1 MKTILAVGG
10 RGGNFANYIESLNN
24 DYVVYRIK
32 KIDELNDVLND
43 INGKKV
49 NIVAGLGGGSSGQ
62 TVVQTASILSQNNI
76 DFTIF
81 ASLPFKFEGGK
92 RDKIAKAT
100 LETLHQNQCKVITQ
114 ENDEFL
120 KQGASATSAQE
131 MFGDADKI
139 FFEKLE

>member
-10 RGGNFANYIESLNN
+10 RGGNFANYIESLKN

-32 KIDELNDVLND
+32 KIDELHDILND

-62 TVVQTASILSQNNI
+62 TVVQTAATLSQNNI

-92 RDKIAKAT
+92 RDKSAKAT
-100 LETLHQNQCKVITQ
+100 LETLHKNQYKVIAQ

-120 KQGASATSAQE
+120 KQGASVDTQE
-131 MFGDADKI
+131 IFSSADKI

>member
-10 RGGNFANYIESLNN
+10 RGGNFANYIEALKN

-32 KIDELNDVLND
+32 KIDELHDVLND

-49 NIVAGLGGGSSGQ
+49 NIVVGLGGGSSGQ
-62 TVVQTASILSQNNI
+62 TVVQIAAILSQNNI

-92 RDKIAKAT
+92 RDKAAKAT
-100 LETLHQNQCKVITQ
+100 LETLHKNQYKVIAQ
-114 ENDEFL
+114 GNDEFL
-120 KQGASATSAQE
+120 KQGASVDTQE
-131 MFGDADKI
+131 IFSNADKI